1 MNMVESLKGKTD
13 GLLSSAG
20 DINRVLVDKLE
31 QGTRLNLDSANYYS
45 GVGIKQMRAL
55 SNIRDF
61 DSVQKFTADSI
72 SQSGEIIKKV
82 LDDSKAWMNLFGE
95 AKDQLTGV
103 LKSTTQN
110 TAQGAADTAQTAAN
124 EMSDMGDSKKKS
136 ATKSVLA

>member
-45 GVGIKQMRAL
+45 GVGIKQLRAL

-72 SQSGEIIKKV
+72 SQSGEIVKKV

-110 TAQGAADTAQTAAN
+110 AADSAQTAAN
-124 EMSDMGDSKKKS
+124 EMSDIGDSKKKS
-136 ATKSVLA
+136 STKSALA

>member
-13 GLLSSAG
+13 GLLASAS

-45 GVGIKQMRAL
+45 SVGIKQMRAL
-55 SNIRDF
+55 SNLRDF

-72 SQSGEIIKKV
+72 SQSGELIKKV

-95 AKDQLTGV
+95 TKDQLTDV

-110 TAQGAADTAQTAAN
+110 AAN
-124 EMSDMGDSKKKS
+124 EMSDIGDTKKKS
-136 ATKSVLA
+136 STKSVLA